1 MTDKILQVAISCR
14 DNPECVFNR
23 DDILLDIVVTNTA
36 DHDIGLPLAYLR
48 RKGIYCLIFDKR
60 TNKKMEMGTSLT
72 PLSLQREFVRVSPGQ
87 QIKLSHKL
95 GADMI
100 RSIGDRL
107 ADFDAVI
114 EISGL
119 LELKKGEE
127 PIDFIEEAK
136 ISIQGKTVHS
146 Q

>member
-1 MTDKILQVAISCR
+1 MTDRILQVAISCR

-72 PLSLQREFVRVSPGQ
+72 PLPLQREFVRVSPGQ

-119 LELKKGEE
+119 LELKEGEE
-127 PIDFIEEAK
+127 PINFIEEAK
-136 ISIQGKTVHS
+136 ISIQGKAVHS